1 MEGQPTTES
10 YAGLGDRELL
20 RRFAKD
26 ADEQAFAEIVQR
38 YERLVNAVCRRVI
51 GSGAEV
57 DDAFQATFLTLANR
71 PRQIKKIQS
80 LSSWLY
86 SVAWRISVRLVRAK
100 RRHPVQPLPEEQT
113 GPESDP
119 LQQIADDQDAVILD
133 EELQTLPNKYRDV
146 LVMTYFA
153 DQTSQQIADQL
164 DVSKG
169 TIDGRIRQGRNM
181 LRVRLA
187 RRGVGIGA
195 LAAATHLLA
204 TETVSASP
212 ALVSSTIE
220 VGTQTLSQSL
230 PGTTDLS
237 NLEPLVRPEIT
248 SMISVKAIISSVV
261 GVVALAGLAG
271 MAGGT
276 NADGTNTGVAHSA
289 LDTAALEQSSPG
301 EAGKSSEGDL
311 EKTEQL
317 EVVLAPTAR
326 SVPVAVTSTPGIDSV
341 AAAFTSYPTRATAG
355 EKWLYEMF
363 DESIPDMGFDS
374 GESLAD
380 VMEFLASHYS
390 KKHDGH
396 NMQVWFDTAA
406 LDENG
411 LSIEDLK
418 LSRPVSLRN
427 IKLEHALKLILRS
440 VSMDITASI
449 DNEVLTI
456 TTVDEAMNE
465 ENYFVRTYNV
475 ASLLRMAIGS
485 VGDSAAGG
493 MGGARIGGGGGLFGV
508 PNGLG
513 GGQPA
518 QFGGRNRE
526 GGLGGGGGG
535 GPAAGQTSAPAPS
548 SVRQVSPSDK
558 FVNLVMEMTSPPA
571 LWMETDGTG
580 GSIAVVGDMLV
591 VRQNDDVHR
600 RIVKLLNLL
609 SKDGK

>member
-1 MEGQPTTES
+1 M
-10 YAGLGDRELL
+10 
-20 RRFAKD
+20 
-26 ADEQAFAEIVQR
+26 
-38 YERLVNAVCRRVI
+38 
-51 GSGAEV
+51 
-57 DDAFQATFLTLANR
+57 
-71 PRQIKKIQS
+71 
-80 LSSWLY
+80 
-86 SVAWRISVRLVRAK
+86 
-100 RRHPVQPLPEEQT
+100 QPLPEEQT

-133 EELQTLPNKYRDV
+133 EELQTLPNRYRDV

-212 ALVSSTIE
+212 TLVSSTIE

-271 MAGGT
+271 MAAGT
-276 NADGTNTGVAHSA
+276 NANGTSSGGAHSA

-301 EAGKSSEGDL
+301 EAGKAGNGDSE
-311 EKTEQL
+311 KAEQL
-317 EVVLAPTAR
+317 EVVLAPTAT
-326 SVPVAVTSTPGIDSV
+326 SVPVAAAATATATPGIDSV
-341 AAAFTSYPTRATAG
+341 PAAFTSYPTRATAG

-363 DESIPDMGFDS
+363 DESIPSMDFIS
-374 GESLAD
+374 GESLPD

-390 KKHDGH
+390 EKHDGH
-396 NMQVWFDTAA
+396 TMQVWFDTAA
-406 LDENG
+406 LDDDG

-418 LSRPVSLRN
+418 LTRPVSLQN

-465 ENYFVRTYNV
+465 ENYFVRTYKV
-475 ASLLRMAIGS
+475 ASLLKMAIGS

-493 MGGARIGGGGGLFGV
+493 MGGAQIGGGGGMFGV
-508 PNGLG
+508 PNGMG
-513 GGQPA
+513 GGEPK
-518 QFGGRNRE
+518 QFGGGRS
-526 GGLGGGGGG
+526 GGGST
-535 GPAAGQTSAPAPS
+535 AGQVSVPTRNP
-548 SVRQVSPSDK
+548 VRQISPADK
-558 FVNLVMEMTSPPA
+558 LVNLVMEMTSPPA
-571 LWMETDGTG
+571 MWMENDGNG

-609 SKDGK
+609 AKDK

>member
-212 ALVSSTIE
+212 TLVSSTIE
-220 VGTQTLSQSL
+220 MGTQTLSQSL

-271 MAGGT
+271 MA
-276 NADGTNTGVAHSA
+276 
-289 LDTAALEQSSPG
+289 L
-301 EAGKSSEGDL
+301 
-311 EKTEQL
+311 
-317 EVVLAPTAR
+317 
-326 SVPVAVTSTPGIDSV
+326 
-341 AAAFTSYPTRATAG
+341 
-355 EKWLYEMF
+355 
-363 DESIPDMGFDS
+363 
-374 GESLAD
+374 SLI
-380 VMEFLASHYS
+380 H
-390 KKHDGH
+390 
-396 NMQVWFDTAA
+396 
-406 LDENG
+406 
-411 LSIEDLK
+411 I
-418 LSRPVSLRN
+418 
-427 IKLEHALKLILRS
+427 
-440 VSMDITASI
+440 
-449 DNEVLTI
+449 
-456 TTVDEAMNE
+456 
-465 ENYFVRTYNV
+465 
-475 ASLLRMAIGS
+475 
-485 VGDSAAGG
+485 
-493 MGGARIGGGGGLFGV
+493 
-508 PNGLG
+508 
-513 GGQPA
+513 
-518 QFGGRNRE
+518 
-526 GGLGGGGGG
+526 
-535 GPAAGQTSAPAPS
+535 
-548 SVRQVSPSDK
+548 
-558 FVNLVMEMTSPPA
+558 
-571 LWMETDGTG
+571 
-580 GSIAVVGDMLV
+580 
-591 VRQNDDVHR
+591 
-600 RIVKLLNLL
+600 
-609 SKDGK
+609 